1 MSDGKQMEAIIAPAS
16 GVREP
21 ITEESLKMIEIGE
34 GIVRNRT
41 HVAMDGMG
49 VFAFTMSKVPKCI
62 KNLLEN
68 FCIDV
73 DEVDYLLLHQAN
85 QYIDEKIRKKC
96 VSLKTRLLIVLKI
109 W

>member
-49 VFAFTMSKVPKCI
+49 YLP
-62 KNLLEN
+62 LLCLKYQNVLKSLLGE
-68 FCIDV
+68 
-73 DEVDYLLLHQAN
+73 LLH
-85 QYIDEKIRKKC
+85 RC
-96 VSLKTRLLIVLKI
+96 
-109 W
+109 